1 MYKSYRTDLT
11 DEQWEL
17 LRQLIPEAKSGGRP
31 RTVDMRGVVNAIL
44 YILVAG
50 CAWSLLPHDFPKWKT
65 VYHYFRQWRIDGDWE
80 RIHEQLRQWVRA
92 IEDRHPSP
100 TAAIL
105 DSQSVETATMIHPEV
120 GYDAGK
126 KTKGRKRHLLVDTLG
141 LMMVVVVT
149 AASLP
154 EREGAKLIFK
164 KVNESKQ
171 RFFRLVTIWVDGGYR
186 GQDFMRWVMDTYRWI
201 IETVLR
207 SDDAQGFEVLPRRW
221 VVERTFGWFNWCRR
235 LSKDYEVLPETSEAM
250 IQVAM
255 IRIMVRRLAS

>member
-1 MYKSYRTDLT
+1 MKTSYRTDLT
-11 DEQWEL
+11 EEQWEL
-17 LRQLIPEAKSGGRP
+17 LRQLIPPAKSGGRP
-31 RTVDMRGVVNAIL
+31 RTVDMREVVNAIL
-44 YILVAG
+44 YILMAG

-100 TAAIL
+100 SAAIL
-105 DSQSVETATMIHPEV
+105 DSQSVETATMIHPSV

-141 LMMVVVVT
+141 LMMVVIVT

-154 EREGAKLIFK
+154 EREGAKMVLEKVHKSKKRFSRLI
-164 KVNESKQ
+164 
-171 RFFRLVTIWVDGGYR
+171 TIWVDGGYR
-186 GQDFMRWVMDTYRWI
+186 GVDFMRWVMDTYRWI
-201 IETVLR
+201 LEVVLR

-255 IRIMVRRLAS
+255 IRIMLRRLTT